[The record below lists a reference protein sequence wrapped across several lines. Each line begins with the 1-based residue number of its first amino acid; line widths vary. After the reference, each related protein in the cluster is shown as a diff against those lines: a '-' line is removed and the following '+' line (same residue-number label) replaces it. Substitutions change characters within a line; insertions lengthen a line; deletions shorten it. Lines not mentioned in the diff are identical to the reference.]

1 MSRINQDCVDQLMR
15 HGAPAKV
22 SVCEQSLY
30 LCVRGPGKGYWVHQ
44 YREPGTGKLR
54 GIGFGSASKVTLASA
69 LKARRRFDP
78 KNPTTWPKHRRE
90 ALENGTVR
98 TPRATSTEVAGVTF
112 TAALAAWLDRDGK
125 QWSAKG
131 VKARRGLARLD
142 GLASKDIAAITQ
154 DDVLVAL
161 AGETPRQHQD
171 KRGWLADLFSF
182 AKTKGW
188 RTGDNPARFDRDTVR
203 GFERPVKDHHHHAAV
218 PWAELPGLYRAL
230 PDNDIGRALRFQILT
245 AARPGAVEKAT
256 WGQIQGDNGT
266 SSWVYLIH
274 KGKGR
279 NKEPRE
285 FRQPLSRPALA
296 LLGERGKP
304 DEKIFGKLP
313 RNNALLNAAKAV
325 RPDATA
331 HGMRAAFKTW
341 CQDTGKD
348 DILSDIAMSHLVRD
362 EIWRAYA
369 RSDLIEKR
377 RELMENWAAFA
388 LS

>member
-1 MSRINQDCVDQLMR
+1 MTTL
-15 HGAPAKV
+15 
-22 SVCEQSLY
+22 
-30 LCVRGPGKGYWVHQ
+30 PGLTY
-44 YREPGTGKLR
+44 
-54 GIGFGSASKVTLASA
+54 
-69 LKARRRFDP
+69 
-78 KNPTTWPKHRRE
+78 
-90 ALENGTVR
+90 
-98 TPRATSTEVAGVTF
+98 
-112 TAALAAWLDRDGK
+112 
-125 QWSAKG
+125 
-131 VKARRGLARLD
+131 
-142 GLASKDIAAITQ
+142 
-154 DDVLVAL
+154 
-161 AGETPRQHQD
+161 
-171 KRGWLADLFSF
+171 
-182 AKTKGW
+182 
-188 RTGDNPARFDRDTVR
+188 TVR

-218 PWAELPGLYRAL
+218 PWAELPVLYRAL
-230 PDNDIGRALRFQILT
+230 LDNDIGRALRFQILT

-256 WGQIQGDNGT
+256 WDQIQGDNGT

-285 FRQPLSRPALA
+285 FRQPLSRAALA

-304 DEKIFGKLP
+304 NEKIFGKLP

-377 RELMENWAAFA
+377 RELMEKWAAFA
-388 LS
+388 QS